1 MMERCSGQNS
11 PGGLSAIAACKGLLQ
26 VPRGAISHL
35 PFKSNPRLIGP
46 ESVMLSPM
54 WAHFF
59 PCSQARTGV
68 FYLEPG
74 TSTCLSQC
82 QPLRLPSSAYSLEP
96 WPHRKMLS
104 RTLTKHGPDSEGSIA
119 WVPEQIHFPSP
130 SLYHPL
136 QLAAQK
142 EAQGSPGGCPAHQG
156 LKVPQK
162 RCQVHEACRG
172 L

>member
-1 MMERCSGQNS
+1 MGRRAQGASVPQS
-11 PGGLSAIAACKGLLQ
+11 PAKVSCRYL
-26 VPRGAISHL
+26 GAISHL
-35 PFKSNPRLIGP
+35 PFKSNPSQDWPRVSDAKSYVGT
-46 ESVMLSPM
+46 
-54 WAHFF
+54 FF

-82 QPLRLPSSAYSLEP
+82 QPLRLPSLAYNLEL
-96 WPHRKMLS
+96 WPHRKKLY
-104 RTLTKHGPDSEGSIA
+104 RNLTRHGPDSITWA
-119 WVPEQIHFPSP
+119 PEQIRFPSP
-130 SLYHPL
+130 SLYHPQ

-142 EAQGSPGGCPAHQG
+142 AAQGSPGGCLAHQG
-156 LKVPQK
+156 LRGPQK